1 MAAVYEFER
10 WRLRIDARWV
20 EVDGRAATL
29 GPRALQLLRV
39 LAENADQPVAKHR
52 LLEEVWQDL
61 VVEEGNLPVQVS
73 SLRKVLGADAIMT
86 VPGRGYQLVTR
97 APGSAK
103 SPAADRHA
111 PGGQRAVARTDLPAR
126 ERSSVPPA
134 LLPLIGR
141 EQELGKLVEL
151 LESATLVS
159 VVGAGG
165 VGKTRLATAAARAFE
180 ERFPGKIWWC
190 DLADVQHPD
199 GVVERVA
206 GVLGTSLAGAE
217 NRVQTVA
224 RALVAA
230 QASLLVLD
238 NCEHLLKAVI
248 SLVEGLREAQPRL
261 TVLVTSQAPLRV
273 PHEMQFRLGSL
284 LIPQPEGDM
293 ADALRTGA
301 LGLLVARA
309 HAADSRFELHPSTLE
324 AAIQICRALDGN
336 ALAIEMAASR
346 LPWMGVHGVATRLQE
361 RFRMLSLESR
371 AAAPRHRSL
380 QTMLEWSHSLLAPV
394 EQLVFR
400 RLAAFAATFSLEEVP
415 GVVCDESLDE
425 WEAID
430 ALGVL
435 VERSLVHVAHDK
447 AFEGRLRY
455 RILEIPRFFARE
467 QLRSVGELDAVLVR
481 HVAAFSRRCDE
492 LNERFW
498 REPEIAWLA
507 TVRPDLPNL
516 HLALN
521 TALDRGEATQVTEL
535 FEALTNAERLAPG
548 GRETWSWN
556 ERIALVAQQ
565 TGGELRA
572 RLFLAMGTA
581 LRNVRP
587 VQAAEMGAQGLQS
600 LGDMGDT
607 RIRYLLHVMRAT
619 GLALGGQPTQAAV
632 DADEAQAL
640 MDDRWP
646 PKLKAICGFALGL
659 AAAMVGDAQ
668 RAQDEFRRTREMAI
682 AADAQAMVVSASL
695 NLAEIHLELGQPA
708 AAIILSDELVSS
720 LRDQAST
727 FHFGLALCL
736 ACKARM
742 QAGDYAAARASGIEA
757 LSYLR
762 QDGLAV
768 WLYEHFA
775 LLSHRLG
782 DHASAARLIG
792 YCDTA
797 RARSGRA
804 PTPSDI
810 KVRDEVCNGVGAKIG
825 DGVRDLLLQEGA
837 VLDMDQAEELAL
849 KAAGAA

>member
-1 MAAVYEFER
+1 MAAVFEFER
-10 WRLRIDARWV
+10 WRLHINARWV
-20 EVDGRAATL
+20 EIDGRVASL
-29 GPRALQLLRV
+29 GPRALHLLRV

-97 APGSAK
+97 APGSHNR
-103 SPAADRHA
+103 AADRHA
-111 PGGQRAVARTDLPAR
+111 PGDQRAVASTDLRAR
-126 ERSSVPPA
+126 ARSSVPSA
-134 LLPLIGR
+134 LPPLIGR
-141 EQELGKLVEL
+141 EQELGELVEL
-151 LESATLVS
+151 LKDATLVS

-165 VGKTRLATAAARAFE
+165 VGKTRLATAVARLSE
-180 ERFPGKIWWC
+180 ERLPGMVWWC
-190 DLADVQHPD
+190 DLADVQYPT

-217 NRVQTVA
+217 NRVQAVA

-230 QASLLVLD
+230 HARLLVLD
-238 NCEHLLKAVI
+238 NCEHLVEAVV

-261 TVLVTSQAPLRV
+261 TILVTSQVPLHV
-273 PHEMQFRLGSL
+273 LHEMQFRLGSL
-284 LIPQPEGDM
+284 RIPQPASDI
-293 ADALRTGA
+293 ADALQTGA

-346 LPWMGVHGVATRLQE
+346 LPWMGVHGVAMRLEE

-394 EQLVFR
+394 EQMVFR
-400 RLAAFAATFSLEEVP
+400 RLTVFAGTFSLDEVP

-435 VERSLVHVAHDK
+435 VERSLVHVADDK
-447 AFEGRLRY
+447 ASEGRLRY
-455 RILEIPRFFARE
+455 RVLEIPRFFARE
-467 QLRSVGELDAVLVR
+467 QLRFVGELDAARVR
-481 HVAAFSRRCDE
+481 HVAAFSRRCDG

-498 REPEIAWLA
+498 FEPEIPWLLA
-507 TVRPDLPNL
+507 IRPDLPNL
-516 HLALN
+516 HLALE
-521 TALDRGEATQVTEL
+521 TALDLGDATRVTEL

-556 ERIALVAQQ
+556 ERIARVAQQ
-565 TGGELRA
+565 TDGVPRA

-587 VQAAEMGAQGLQS
+587 VQAAEMGTRGLQS
-600 LGDMGDT
+600 MGDAGDT

-619 GLALGGQPTQAAV
+619 SLALSGQPAQAAV
-632 DADEAQAL
+632 DAREAQAL
-640 MDDRWP
+640 MDGGWP

-659 AAAMVGDAQ
+659 AAAMEGDAQ
-668 RAQDEFRRTREMAI
+668 RAQAEFRRTREMAI
-682 AADAQAMVVSASL
+682 AAGAQTMVVSASL
-695 NLAEIHLELGQPA
+695 NLAELHLELGEPA
-708 AAIILSDELVSS
+708 AALILSDELVAS

-736 ACKARM
+736 SCKARM
-742 QAGDYAAARASGIEA
+742 QAGDHSGARASGIEA
-757 LSYLR
+757 LLYLR

-792 YCDTA
+792 YCDMA
-797 RARSGRA
+797 RARSGKA
-804 PTPSDI
+804 PTPSDTR
-810 KVRDEVCNGVGAKIG
+810 VRDEVCKGVGAEIG
-825 DGVRDLLLQEGA
+825 EGVRDLLFQEGA
-837 VLDMDQAEELAL
+837 VLDVDQAEELAL
-849 KAAGAA
+849 KVAGTT